1 LTTAVNTE
9 FAGMPKNSIRRN
21 LTEGMTLL
29 ELIIAASVLLILT
42 SAALPVIRYTVV
54 RQKEYE
60 LRQDLRQM
68 RDAIDHYKDYS
79 DRGLIRVEVG
89 SEGYPPDLD
98 MLVKGVNIGAGAE
111 QKIRFL
117 RRIPKDPMTGRAEWD
132 FRAIQDDPDATS
144 WGGKSVFDA
153 HSKSQATALDG
164 TKYLDW

>member
-1 LTTAVNTE
+1 
-9 FAGMPKNSIRRN
+9 MW
-21 LTEGMTLL
+21 
-29 ELIIAASVLLILT
+29 
-42 SAALPVIRYTVV
+42 
-54 RQKEYE
+54 
-60 LRQDLRQM
+60 
-68 RDAIDHYKDYS
+68 DAIDRYKDYS
-79 DRGLIRVEVG
+79 YRGLIRVEVG

-164 TKYLDW
+164 TKYSTW